1 MKIKPLYDRVL
12 IEVLEENQ
20 TLSSGLIIPDS
31 AKKKPTKGIVKAVG
45 SGFFKA
51 NGEHEELEIKVDQC
65 VLFNEWA
72 ANSNEIIEDDKKFII
87 IKAEDVLAIIED

>member
-51 NGEHEELEIKVDQC
+51 NGEHEELEIKADQC